1 MKSPQ
6 SPKVIAVQNADEDIS
21 TALRTACQ
29 QVPGL
34 FPVSLPRQVV
44 IKPNLCDIA
53 AWETGVTTDPRWLGV
68 LARELRAIR
77 PDVKIRVIES
87 DAISAYKTFRSCD
100 ETFDRLGFTTAAR
113 EAGIDLINL
122 SRADTIEIRLD
133 NIPFPV
139 RIPDLLL
146 EEMFF
151 ISIANLKTH
160 PYTRMTG
167 ILKNSIGLLSDAD
180 ISSFHPH
187 LSALICGLHML
198 CPPDLCIIDGRISLE
213 GQGPILG
220 FPVRMDTLLIGN
232 DAFSTDQTACRL
244 MGIPEKEVAYF
255 LEVANKLKRPLGAFE
270 IVGELRP
277 RVFASLPAQSLDAIA
292 TKFAVRR
299 LFQRVDALSGRW
311 VDRAIRFRYDPVAFA
326 KASVLKLA
334 RVGRAR

>member
-1 MKSPQ
+1 MNSPQ
-6 SPKVIAVQNADEDIS
+6 SPKVVVVQSVEEDIAS
-21 TALRTACQ
+21 ALRTAHE
-29 QVPGL
+29 QVPTL

-44 IKPNLCDIA
+44 IKPNLCDIT

-77 PDVKIRVIES
+77 PDVEIRVIES

-113 EAGIDLINL
+113 EARIDLINL

-151 ISIANLKTH
+151 ISIANLKIH

-167 ILKNSIGLLSDAD
+167 ILKNSLGLLSDAD

-187 LSALICGLHML
+187 LTSLIAGLHML
-198 CPPDLCIIDGRISLE
+198 CPPDLCIIDGRIGLE

-232 DAFSTDQTACRL
+232 DALAIDQTACRL
-244 MGIPEKEVAYF
+244 MGIPEKEVAH
-255 LEVANKLKRPLGAFE
+255 LREVASRLKRPLSVFE
-270 IVGELRP
+270 IVGDVRP
-277 RVFASLPAQSLDAIA
+277 RVFASLPVQSRDAIA

-299 LFQRVDALSGRW
+299 FYQRMDALSSRW
-311 VDRAIRFRYDPVAFA
+311 VDRAIRFRYDPIAFA
-326 KASVLKLA
+326 KATVLKLA
-334 RVGRAR
+334 RRRGAR